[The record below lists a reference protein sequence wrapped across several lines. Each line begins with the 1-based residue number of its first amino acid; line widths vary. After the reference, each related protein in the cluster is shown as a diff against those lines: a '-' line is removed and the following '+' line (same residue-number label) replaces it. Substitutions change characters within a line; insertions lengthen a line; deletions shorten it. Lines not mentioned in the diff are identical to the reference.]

1 MTTLEHYWKEIL
13 ERFSSFECVQIAM
26 FTASTGNGIT
36 CRNWPVR
43 FLWQDGRAELT
54 IFATSHKF

>member
-1 MTTLEHYWKEIL
+1 MTTLEHYWKKIL
-13 ERFSSFECVQIAM
+13 ERFISFECVLIDT
-26 FTASTGNGIT
+26 FTASSGSGIS

-43 FLWQDGRAELT
+43 VCGKMGRAELT